1 MAEKQGQLGRID
13 LLQARALTDA
23 DSARYIARELGLT
36 ITAEPPAIDRESET
50 EAAPETPSRISTRPE
65 PRPPTTPGDRPP
77 TRFWYLSRREQA
89 AQTTDSGESKP
100 QAIEPEP
107 WRGRPRQSPAH
118 QPLLDEQSLL
128 ARLQP
133 RLRQPRRGRKVD
145 VGKVARAMSRAEY
158 LQRLPRQSR
167 QTEAMPLH
175 LIDDR
180 SRHLTSYWRDHHFAA
195 ETIYRHYTQAT
206 LSLSV
211 LLDGEARP
219 QQITADGL
227 ADWEPPH
234 QGVVLIFSDLGA
246 LAALPQPAIR
256 RWLAIGRALRRNQ
269 CRAIVLLPYAVERL
283 DPRLKTLFTGLS
295 WEPSAIASPLE
306 PAASREQVDKL
317 LTALAPAIRI
327 EPGLLRAMRL
337 AMSTHGEVWRI
348 PAAIEALLWRH
359 EAIDQPHSVAASWA
373 ISARQQYLQA
383 FEQLTAAEKTTALET
398 LRQWRADLAEK
409 IWYEEI
415 ISLDQASRTLS
426 CVQDDVEQA
435 NRYFEHLSEA
445 FQDDARLEQVP
456 RTQAWCRRLYHRLP
470 KQRLRA
476 SRSLQRLIDRVYKD
490 DPDFDRQHLD
500 PQQLPPADGEPR
512 QAVLYQQ
519 GNHLRLQ
526 PYDPFNPPDQG
537 YSPLALIRL
546 RREHVQV
553 IAQNKVL
560 GELRLDDSR
569 RIQLPN
575 EQALRVISDEET
587 LVLQTLT
594 ALNVLETGRD
604 THGLY
609 ADLDLLGVTQ
619 RFRYIEP
626 GTFMMGSP
634 PDEAERYDDEDHHQ
648 VTLTKGYWLAD
659 TACTQ
664 ALWQAVMGEN
674 PSEFNNDPQN
684 PVESVSWLDAQA
696 FLKKLNQLVPELQ
709 ARLPSEAQWEYAC
722 RAGTTP
728 PFNFEGEISLDKV
741 NYRGTW
747 DDIEQWGDGAKC
759 ATTPVKSYD
768 CNAWG
773 LYQMHGNVWE
783 WCQDEWQENLGSR
796 SASDPG
802 NTRADTSV
810 DGSVN
815 RVRRGGSWF
824 LHGRGCRSSIRD
836 RDPAGGRFRGNGFRF
851 SLGHELQPVTVSRSE
866 SSSEGSAQSVH
877 APARSG
883 AAQGH
888 EQAGR
893 GVLAWSKKM
902 VDKFRGKK

>member
-1 MAEKQGQLGRID
+1 MTEKQGQLGRID
-13 LLQARALTDA
+13 LLQASALADA
-23 DSARYIARELGLT
+23 DSAGYIARQLGLT
-36 ITAEPPAIDRESET
+36 TAAKPPANDREGEMD
-50 EAAPETPSRISTRPE
+50 AAPETPLRVSARPE
-65 PRPPTTPGDRPP
+65 PGQPTTPSDRPP
-77 TRFWYLSRREQA
+77 TRFWYLSHREQA
-89 AQTTDSGESKP
+89 ENNTDSAESKP
-100 QAIEPEP
+100 LPAAPEP
-107 WRGRPRQSPAH
+107 WRGRPRQPPVH
-118 QPLLDEQSLL
+118 QPLLDEKALL

-133 RLRQPRRGRKVD
+133 CLRQPWRGRKVD

-195 ETIYRHYTQAT
+195 EAIYRHYTQAT

-211 LLDGEARP
+211 LLDGESRP

-227 ADWEPPH
+227 AEWEPPD
-234 QGVVLIFSDLGA
+234 QGVVLIFSDLGV

-256 RWLAIGRALRRNQ
+256 RWLAIGRALRRKQ
-269 CRAIVLLPYAVERL
+269 CQTIVLLPYAVERL
-283 DPRLKTLFTGLS
+283 DPRLKALFTCLG
-295 WEPSAIASPLE
+295 WEPPAIASPLD
-306 PAASREQVDKL
+306 PATSREQVDKL
-317 LTALAPAIRI
+317 LTALSPAIRI

-337 AMSTHGEVWRI
+337 SMQAHGEAWRI

-373 ISARQQYLQA
+373 INARQHYLQA
-383 FEQLTAAEKTTALET
+383 FEQLPAAEKTTALET
-398 LRQWRADLAEK
+398 LRQWRADLTEK

-415 ISLDQASRTLS
+415 ISLDRASQRLA
-426 CVQDDVEQA
+426 CLRNDVEQA
-435 NRYFEHLSEA
+435 SRYFEHLSET
-445 FQDDARLEQVP
+445 FQDDAQMERVP
-456 RTQAWCRRLYHRLP
+456 HTQAWCRRLYQRLP
-470 KQRLRA
+470 KQRLQA

-490 DPDFDRQHLD
+490 DPEFDRQYIN
-500 PQQLPPADGEPR
+500 PAELPPSDHPPR

-526 PYDPFNPPDQG
+526 RYDPFNPPDHG

-553 IAQNKVL
+553 TARNRVL

-569 RIQLPN
+569 RIRLPD
-575 EQALRVISDEET
+575 EQTLWVISDEEALT
-587 LVLQTLT
+587 LQTL
-594 ALNVLETGRD
+594 AAPNVLETGRD
-604 THGLY
+604 AHGLY

-634 PDEAERYDDEDHHQ
+634 PDEPGRYDDEDYHQ
-648 VTLTKGYWLAD
+648 VTLTRGYWLAD

-674 PSEFNNDPQN
+674 PSDFKDNPEN
-684 PVESVSWLDAQA
+684 PVENVSWLDVQA
-696 FLKKLNQLVPELQ
+696 FLEKLNRRVPGLR

-722 RAGTTP
+722 RAGTTT
-728 PFNFEGEISLDKV
+728 PFSFGENITPEQV
-741 NYRGTW
+741 NYDGTEPYAGGKKGEYRGKTV
-747 DDIEQWGDGAKC
+747 
-759 ATTPVKSYD
+759 PVKALPA
-768 CNAWG
+768 NPWG

-783 WCQDEWQENLGSR
+783 WCQDEWQENLGPNPV
-796 SASDPG
+796 SDPE
-802 NTRADTSV
+802 NTSADTGDDSSV
-810 DGSVN
+810 V
-815 RVRRGGSWF
+815 RVLRGGSW
-824 LHGRGCRSSIRD
+824 LDDGGHCRSAVRDGNAAGPRD
-836 RDPAGGRFRGNGFRF
+836 RGIGFRV
-851 SLGHELQPVTVSRSE
+851 SLGHEFQPVTASRSE
-866 SSSEGSAQSVH
+866 SSSEGSAQPVH
-877 APARSG
+877 APARRG

-893 GVLAWSKKM
+893 GVLAGGKKM
-902 VDKFRGKK
+902 VDKLRGKK